1 MSKEGSVAPK
11 ERVNISY
18 KPATGGAQE
27 ERELPLKTLVMGDFT
42 NRPDP
47 TAVGQRKAINVNKDN
62 FNEVLKNQNL
72 SITANVADKVSG
84 EAGAELPVSLNF
96 SSLDDFGPE
105 GVAKQVPALRQL
117 LELRAA
123 LAALKGPLGNVPE
136 FRKELQKLLGDAEQR
151 QRLMKELGIEPK
163 E

>member
-42 NRPDP
+42 NRPDA

-72 SITANVADKVSG
+72 SLTANVADKVSG
-84 EAGAELPVSLNF
+84 EAGAEMPVSLKF

-105 GVAKQVPALRQL
+105 GVAKQVPALKQL

>member
-42 NRPDP
+42 NRPDATP
-47 TAVGQRKAINVNKDN
+47 VGERKAINVNKDN

-72 SITANVADKVSG
+72 SMTANVADKVSG
-84 EAGAELPVSLNF
+84 EAGAEMPVSLKF
-96 SSLDDFGPE
+96 SSLEDFGPE
-105 GVAKQVPALRQL
+105 GVAKQVP
-117 LELRAA
+117 
-123 LAALKGPLGNVPE
+123 ALKGPLGNVPE

>member
-1 MSKEGSVAPK
+1 
-11 ERVNISY
+11 
-18 KPATGGAQE
+18 
-27 ERELPLKTLVMGDFT
+27 
-42 NRPDP
+42 
-47 TAVGQRKAINVNKDN
+47 
-62 FNEVLKNQNL
+62 
-72 SITANVADKVSG
+72 
-84 EAGAELPVSLNF
+84 
-96 SSLDDFGPE
+96 
-105 GVAKQVPALRQL
+105 VAKQVPALKQL